1 MPTNMSFQGLFIPVN
16 TDEPVVKMDFQ
27 DPGQIDR
34 LLGGNVEADRYDHDA
49 LIVRTRDS
57 VSMDRNMRV
66 VDYIVTQSESAAVLM
81 PGQDV
86 GPGFGPR
93 GPVVIIGVTEHGQ
106 PLDVPQRIVNAIK
119 SPSLGLAEYEEW
131 EQTQSANHY
140 VIGYSSGED
149 GKIEHIG
156 AQQSYL
162 DAATALHSHF
172 LELVNADDGFAFD
185 ADTARTELELLE
197 NGESFEFQ
205 VEDRSYFLLPAD
217 EGLSQDQGYGHGM
230 SI

>member
-106 PLDVPQRIVNAIK
+106 PLDVPQRIVDAIK
-119 SPSLGLAEYEEW
+119 SPDLGLAEEW
-131 EQTQSANHY
+131 EQSADQY
-140 VIGYSSGED
+140 VVGYTTEQD
-149 GKIEHIG
+149 GLHQVEQIDG
-156 AQQSYL
+156 PQSYVE
-162 DAATALHSHF
+162 ALF
-172 LELVNADDGFAFD
+172 TLQGEFIDLINADDGFAFD
-185 ADTARTELELLE
+185 ADTARTELEQLGY
-197 NGESFEFQ
+197 GEDFEAT
-205 VEDRSYFLLPAD
+205 VEGRTYFLMPAD
-217 EGLSQDQGYGHGM
+217 EGLSQDQGYGYGM

>member
-106 PLDVPQRIVNAIK
+106 PLDVPQRIVDAIK
-119 SPSLGLAEYEEW
+119 SPDLGLAEEW
-131 EQTQSANHY
+131 EQSADQY
-140 VIGYSSGED
+140 VVGYTVEQD
-149 GKIEHIG
+149 GLHQVEQIDG
-156 AQQSYL
+156 PQSYVE
-162 DAATALHSHF
+162 ALF
-172 LELVNADDGFAFD
+172 TLQGEFIDLINADDGFAFD
-185 ADTARTELELLE
+185 ADTARTELEQLGY
-197 NGESFEFQ
+197 GEDFEAT
-205 VEDRSYFLLPAD
+205 VEGRTYFIAPAD
-217 EGLSQDQGYGHGM
+217 EGLSQDQGYGYGM